1 MENEKDLLAKK
12 KNLEEEVKALK
23 NQLQNELQLKIECV
37 KNVLML
43 KRTKKNLENEI
54 KNIEKTKEIVL
65 GLNNERVK
73 SQVFEDIRINIENL
87 AVQTENLK
95 ENKLSAYLE
104 IEKVWK
110 NKIENSKQEHQW
122 ELDRFSENKQDLQ
135 DKILKSKV
143 RLSELSQKISDEKS
157 KNLTLQK
164 DF

>member
-54 KNIEKTKEIVL
+54 KNIEKTKEILL
-65 GLNNERVK
+65 GLNNERVN

-143 RLSELSQKISDEKS
+143 RLSELSQKISD
-157 KNLTLQK
+157 
-164 DF
+164 